1 MLRMSFSSTSLL
13 VPLRAVFAARA
24 ARYALL
30 AGAAL
35 LFSACATRQPFDYTA
50 FKASR
55 PRSILVL
62 PPVNQSPEVD
72 APLSFLSGASVPL
85 GEAGYYV
92 IPIALSAETFK
103 QNGVTVADEAQDIP
117 YDKLR
122 EIFGA
127 DAALYISIERFG
139 TSYRLIE
146 SVVEAS
152 ASARLVDLRSG
163 QEIWN
168 NRVYVSTGKNN
179 SGGGL
184 IGMLVSAAINQI
196 ANSISNKAH
205 QVGRAASYQLLS
217 AGKGRNQPYTLN
229 PILYGPYHPLVGTD

>member
-1 MLRMSFSSTSLL
+1 MSFSSTSL
-13 VPLRAVFAARA
+13 VAPRRAIFAARA
-24 ARYALL
+24 ARCVLL
-30 AGAAL
+30 VGAAL
-35 LFSACATRQPFDYTA
+35 LLSACATRQPFDYTA

-92 IPIALSAETFK
+92 IPIALAAETFK
-103 QNGVTVADEAQDIP
+103 QNGVTVADEAQNIP
-117 YDKLR
+117 YARLR
-122 EIFGA
+122 KIFGA
-127 DAALYISIERFG
+127 DAALYITIERFG

-152 ASARLVDLRSG
+152 AHARLVDLRSG

-168 NRVYVSTGKNN
+168 NTVYLSTGQNN

-184 IGMLVSAAINQI
+184 IGMLVNAAINQI
-196 ANSISNKAH
+196 TNTLSNKAH
-205 QVGRAASYQLLS
+205 QVGRAASYHLLS
-217 AGKGRNQPYTLN
+217 ARKGTSNAN
-229 PILYGPYHPLVGTD
+229 PMLYGPYHALVGTD